1 MAVLGKLCPQLPCV
15 SLQGDSAGRP
25 PHTSH
30 RALTQHGSCSTPHT
44 PAPSLPS
51 HSANPHQPPSAV
63 IRNHHIPRNEQP
75 GSTSPSLSKALLSQC
90 HWET

>member
-44 PAPSLPS
+44 PAPS
-51 HSANPHQPPSAV
+51 
-63 IRNHHIPRNEQP
+63 HHTVPIPISRPQ
-75 GSTSPSLSKALLSQC
+75 L
-90 HWET
+90 